1 MAKPNYSFAKHQKE
15 LAKKKKKE
23 AKRLKKLGAKE
34 QENTEDLGAEASQSD
49 PSVPT
54 DSTSD

>member
-23 AKRLKKLGAKE
+23 AKRLKKLGATE
-34 QENTEDLGAEASQSD
+34 QSNKDGLDNELSQVTPAE
-49 PSVPT
+49 PT
-54 DSTSD
+54 DSPT